1 VDDDAHILETGQ
13 EILEASGYD
22 VQTAESGEETLQKLK
37 AGPFH
42 LMIVDYNLEDT
53 TGIDLALKARELHP
67 EIQIILMS
75 GEASIDLGA
84 AGSIIRSILVK
95 PVNPAELLALIKASI

>member
-1 VDDDAHILETGQ
+1 
-13 EILEASGYD
+13 
-22 VQTAESGEETLQKLK
+22 
-37 AGPFH
+37 
-42 LMIVDYNLEDT
+42 
-53 TGIDLALKARELHP
+53 
-67 EIQIILMS
+67 MS